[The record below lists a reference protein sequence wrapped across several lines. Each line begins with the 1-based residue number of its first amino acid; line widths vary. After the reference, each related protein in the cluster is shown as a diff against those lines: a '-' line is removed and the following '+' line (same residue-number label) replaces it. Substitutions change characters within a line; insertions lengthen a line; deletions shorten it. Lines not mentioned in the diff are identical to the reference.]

1 MMAVWLTWTVAG
13 AGVVGSSLWI
23 THLAH
28 LIRHRKL
35 AVYLADLESP
45 PTSKSEGS
53 TVALIVAARDE
64 AGGVEAAV
72 RSMLAEVESDPQA
85 RLIAVDD
92 RSTDGTG
99 AILDRLARAH
109 PRLLVVHV
117 AELPDGWLGKNHALQ
132 VGSESPGADAV
143 WFLFTD
149 GDVLFQAGAVRKA
162 VAFAEGA
169 GVDQITVAP
178 EVDTRSSGER
188 MFLCLFGL
196 LFSMH
201 APVGRLGDRRSR
213 AHVGIGP
220 FTLVR
225 AEAFRAIGG
234 FRHLQ
239 LSVDE
244 DMRLGQALKY
254 AGYSMRLLMGR
265 GAVSFRWQ
273 VGTWGMIRGV
283 EKNFFAGLKF
293 QLVKVALAAA
303 GILVL
308 GVAPFAALFVGPTGT
323 RIIAGAGVGAIV
335 AILAACG
342 RQSRI
347 GWYYAFTMPAAS
359 VLMLVA
365 LGRSVALPMIRGG
378 VVWRNHLYPLSTLKA
393 HVKERD
399 AWLEEVWRSTR

>member
-1 MMAVWLTWTVAG
+1 MMATWLAWIVAG
-13 AGVVGSSLWI
+13 AGGVGSILWI
-23 THLAH
+23 GHLAH

-35 AVYLADLESP
+35 AVYLADLEP
-45 PTSKSEGS
+45 PPARGPEGS
-53 TVALIVAARDE
+53 SVALIVAARDE

-99 AILDRLARAH
+99 AILDRLAQGH
-109 PRLLVVHV
+109 PQLSVVHV
-117 AELPDGWLGKNHALQ
+117 AELPDGWLGKNHAVQ

-143 WFLFTD
+143 WLLLTD
-149 GDVLFQAGAVRKA
+149 ADVVFRPGAVRKG
-162 VAFAEGA
+162 VGFAEGA

-178 EVDTRSSGER
+178 EVVTRSGGER
-188 MFLCLFGL
+188 MFLGLFGL

-213 AHVGIGP
+213 AHVGIGA

-234 FRHLQ
+234 FRHLK

-265 GAVSFRWQ
+265 NAVSVRWQ
-273 VGTWGMIRGV
+273 VGTWGMIRGL
-283 EKNFFAGLKF
+283 EKNLFAALNF
-293 QLVKVALAAA
+293 RLAQVALAAA

-308 GVAPFAALFVGPTGT
+308 GVAPFAALFAGPTGT
-323 RIIAGAGVGAIV
+323 RIIAGAGVGAII
-335 AILAACG
+335 AILAASG

-347 GWYYAFTMPAAS
+347 GWYYAFLLPAAS
-359 VLMLVA
+359 ILMLVA
-365 LGRSVALPMIRGG
+365 LGRSVALTLIRGG
-378 VVWRNHLYPLSTLKA
+378 VDWRNHLYPLSALKA
-393 HVKERD
+393 HIEERD